1 MGKEKLSYEELLER
15 AKACETMK
23 DLSQEVGVS
32 ERVLR
37 RRFQRHG
44 TNFSSLKGKGLAA
57 KPRRRF
63 SAFLQDLRSGDS
75 LAIALNRQ
83 FKELKIQRNKLLAQK
98 AKGWQGEAEHLT
110 HLIQEYEDLLLEW

>member
-1 MGKEKLSYEELLER
+1 MGKEKVSYEELLDR

-44 TNFSSLKGKGLAA
+44 TNFSSLKRKSSLA
-57 KPRRRF
+57 KPTRRF
-63 SAFLQDLRSGDS
+63 SAFLQDLRNGDS

-83 FKELKIQRNKLLAQK
+83 LKELKIKRNKLLAQK
-98 AKGWQGEAEHLT
+98 AKGWQGEAEHLN
-110 HLIQEYEDLLLEW
+110 HLIQEYEDLVLDW

>member
-1 MGKEKLSYEELLER
+1 MGKEKVSYEELLER

-44 TNFSSLKGKGLAA
+44 TKFSSVKGKGSPA
-57 KPRRRF
+57 KPRRRI

-83 FKELKIQRNKLLAQK
+83 LKELKIQRNKLLAQK

-110 HLIQEYEDLLLEW
+110 HLIQEYEDLLVEW